1 MVLLLAGVII
11 SLSGESFAREVEV
24 NSSQVTL
31 DYGVREYNEVFYD
44 TLQFTAKEE
53 TETRLLSLDEVEV
66 TCDCIEASILHR
78 QQSGQSASFLA
89 FTFHVDPEEPSGPGE
104 KILYLYT
111 KDNVYDLIRLVL
123 RYSIGDSA
131 GTNDSNQNRVE
142 EQRPESGNTNA
153 PLPALVDEARKHQP
167 VLLYFGSSTCQ
178 SCRRVEEVVLP
189 RLRERFG
196 DELYLLKI
204 NIQQPDGFQ
213 YLLQVRE
220 QYGVTDKR
228 SPFAFFI
235 GKEAITGRS
244 NLMSR
249 LEIAV
254 EKAVTDRSVTILPV
268 PALETN
274 RKAREV
280 FRSISFWAL
289 VSAGL
294 IDGIN
299 PCAFATLIFFISLLS
314 YAKSTKKQVVLVGTG
329 FTISV
334 FAVYFLL
341 GLGAFRALQ
350 AAAAFGMISKVIYG
364 LTFLFLLVLLIL
376 SARDTIHYYFMG
388 RKTDTQVLQLSL
400 KNKKRIHS
408 VMRKGLKTTNLMLG
422 AVGIGALVS
431 LFEAA
436 CTGQVYLPTIVLMM
450 KDPDLK
456 TNALLYL
463 FIYNLL
469 FILPL
474 LIVFALTFAGV
485 ASEKFTDWSKRHF
498 GFTRIALTLLF
509 LVLAVLMGMEWFQI

>member
-1 MVLLLAGVII
+1 MSKSSVFSFMVLLLAGVII

-299 PCAFATLIFFISLLS
+299 PCAFATLIFSS
-314 YAKSTKKQVVLVGTG
+314 ACCPMQNRQKTG
-329 FTISV
+329 CPRWYRI
-334 FAVYFLL
+334 YDQR
-341 GLGAFRALQ
+341 FRR
-350 AAAAFGMISKVIYG
+350 
-364 LTFLFLLVLLIL
+364 LFP
-376 SARDTIHYYFMG
+376 ARPGSFPCVAGCCSFWNDLKGDLWI
-388 RKTDTQVLQLSL
+388 DLSL
-400 KNKKRIHS
+400 S
-408 VMRKGLKTTNLMLG
+408 PCP
-422 AVGIGALVS
+422 ADP
-431 LFEAA
+431 F
-436 CTGQVYLPTIVLMM
+436 CTGY
-450 KDPDLK
+450 DPL
-456 TNALLYL
+456 LLYGQKNR
-463 FIYNLL
+463 Y
-469 FILPL
+469 
-474 LIVFALTFAGV
+474 AGV
-485 ASEKFTDWSKRHF
+485 AAQSQKQETDSLCHAEGAEDHEPDAGGRGDWSV
-498 GFTRIALTLLF
+498 G
-509 LVLAVLMGMEWFQI
+509 LAF